1 MKREVLQSEVLEL
14 LKAQSEIQKDT
25 REIGEKIVELLQ
37 EQNRLLS
44 ILVAPI
50 ISLQSKQLAR
60 ATPEDRRKASKEA
73 LAAAKKAY
81 KERNK

>member
-1 MKREVLQSEVLEL
+1 MQPGKEKGERGSDMNTDKR
-14 LKAQSEIQKDT
+14 I
-25 REIGEKIVELLQ
+25 IELLQ

-44 ILVAPI
+44 ILMAPI
-50 ISLQSKQLAR
+50 VSLQSKQLAR

>member
-1 MKREVLQSEVLEL
+1 MQPGKE
-14 LKAQSEIQKDT
+14 K
-25 REIGEKIVELLQ
+25 GERGSDMNTDERIIELLQ

-50 ISLQSKQLAR
+50 VSLQSKQLAR